1 MTTFSAVGYSRL
13 ELANYANLT
22 LYVAMVVLT
31 VTMLAFAIHLAFT
44 VPRRDAAGAV
54 TGHGTD
60 AVLAGHGTDEATATA
75 GDTDDA
81 QAQKVAPREL
91 AASGVGALG
100 TGRAVRVGGPDVQE
114 QGTQDPGAG
123 DPGSPASGLSAGSGD
138 APGAQAT
145 RARRGEALGSVG
157 MSLSWLAA
165 MLLLASVVLRGVSVS
180 RVPVA
185 NMFEFA
191 VFGALLVM
199 AVYLGLAMRWPI
211 RWLGLFVVVPVLLV
225 LGLALS
231 VWYSPAAELLPSLQ
245 SLWLSIHV
253 PIATLAVAVFTVA
266 FSVLLVHLAKDRRE
280 TSLAQAAA
288 EGEPSPARGPWAVLD
303 SLPSARA
310 LDSLAYGLH
319 VVAFPLWT
327 FSLIAG
333 AIWAQRAW
341 GSYWNWDPK
350 EVWTFVIWVIYAAYL
365 HARATSGWSRRTANI
380 LAVLG
385 YVAIIVNFAVVNVY
399 FVGQHSYSGL

>member
-1 MTTFSAVGYSRL
+1 MITFSVVGYSRL

-22 LYVAMVVLT
+22 LYVAMVALT
-31 VTMLAFAIHLAFT
+31 LAMLSFAIHLAFT
-44 VPRRDAAGAV
+44 VPRRDEA
-54 TGHGTD
+54 D
-60 AVLAGHGTDEATATA
+60 AVRAEEVRAEEVRAEEVRA
-75 GDTDDA
+75 DA
-81 QAQKVAPREL
+81 DPADGRVASREL
-91 AASGVGALG
+91 ATSGVARSGA
-100 TGRAVRVGGPDVQE
+100 GRAIRVEGPPGG
-114 QGTQDPGAG
+114 G
-123 DPGSPASGLSAGSGD
+123 DIGDRPVDAPASRPEGPSDGSVDPAG
-138 APGAQAT
+138 
-145 RARRGEALGSVG
+145 RARRGEALGAAG

-245 SLWLSIHV
+245 SLWLAIHV

-280 TSLAQAAA
+280 ASVAEAAA
-288 EGEPSPARGPWAVLD
+288 DGEPARSSGPWAVLD
-303 SLPSARA
+303 SLPSSRA